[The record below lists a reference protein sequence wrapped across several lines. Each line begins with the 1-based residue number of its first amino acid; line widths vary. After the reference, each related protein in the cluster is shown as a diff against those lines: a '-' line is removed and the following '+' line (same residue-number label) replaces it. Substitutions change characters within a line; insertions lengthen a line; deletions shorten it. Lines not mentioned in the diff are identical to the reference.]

1 MNKIYSCI
9 FTIILTFTTLNAQQV
24 VYLDFGNTATSGNY
38 NTSITYSPALNL
50 IDFTG
55 KATGINLIWTKA
67 FVNSIITGATTTT
80 GDAKTAFPDGNT
92 TKDGIFLGNNT
103 STSFELQNL
112 DPTKKYSFTI
122 FGSILSVYDVRSARY
137 TITGTTTVKDSLNA
151 SNNTSNVVTIK
162 NIAPLDK
169 KITFTTQAATTN
181 TSSSKFY
188 YLNAIKIDIDNVS
201 GINSLNN
208 MQQIYYKNRSIIVTN
223 YNGVATIYNLAGKMI
238 DSLKFENGHSAI
250 TLTNGIYFLRT
261 DQGSYKLI
269 VSDINK

>member
-38 NTSITYSPALNL
+38 NTSITYSSAINL

-55 KATGINLIWTKA
+55 TSTGINLIWTNK
-67 FVNSIITGATTTT
+67 FVNSIVTGATTTT
-80 GDAKTAFPDGNT
+80 GDAKIAFPDSNT
-92 TKDGIFLGNNT
+92 TKDGVFLGNNT

-151 SNNTSNVVTIK
+151 SNNTSNVVKIQ
-162 NIAPLDK
+162 NITPIDK
-169 KITFTTQAATTN
+169 KITFVTQAATTN

-188 YLNAIKIDIDNVS
+188 YLNAIKIEIDEASALNT
-201 GINSLNN
+201 INNTNHIFYTNHSV
-208 MQQIYYKNRSIIVTN
+208 IIEN
-223 YNGVATIYNLAGKMI
+223 YNGKATIYNHIGKLVNEI
-238 DSLKFENGHSAI
+238 TFSNGHSDI
-250 TLTNGIYFLRT
+250 TLNTGLYIVKTEIGKF
-261 DQGSYKLI
+261 KLLI
-269 VSDINK
+269 K